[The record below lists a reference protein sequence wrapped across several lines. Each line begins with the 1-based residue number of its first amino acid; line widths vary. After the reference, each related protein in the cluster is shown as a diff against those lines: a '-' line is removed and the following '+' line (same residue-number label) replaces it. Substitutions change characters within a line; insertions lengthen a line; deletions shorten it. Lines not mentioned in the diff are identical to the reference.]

1 MFAGFEVLGGDFLP
15 SKETHIYYGTFPRF
29 KAALIGEEFLLSQKV
44 GEEQEGVTV
53 PFSSAVSFEEVDVEK
68 VNSGDAATF
77 GLLGALALGPLG
89 LLAGGAL
96 GAFNKKKMFVIQF
109 QDGRKLVGKTDKL
122 SYSNLKEAFQ
132 MREHLG

>member
-53 PFSSAVSFEEVDVEK
+53 PFSSAVSFRRWR
-68 VNSGDAATF
+68 
-77 GLLGALALGPLG
+77 L
-89 LLAGGAL
+89 
-96 GAFNKKKMFVIQF
+96 
-109 QDGRKLVGKTDKL
+109 R
-122 SYSNLKEAFQ
+122 
-132 MREHLG
+132 R